1 MAAFFCSGCVDAG
14 CCPVYEFHATQSTH
28 VICILMPSYS
38 GIGSRQAPSNI
49 LDLMSR
55 VAVRLARRGY
65 VLRSGAADGSDRA
78 FEAGAREVGGGC
90 EVFLPWRAFNGS
102 ASPLFN
108 LPLDEQASLIASQ
121 SHPTWGG
128 LKPPVRKLHTRNAYQ
143 VLGRDLNDPVEFV
156 ACWTPDGAE
165 TAEETSP
172 DTGGT
177 GTAIRVADL
186 FRVPVINFARP
197 NALDRIAAIVTAPAQ
212 ANRTVLVPP
221 RLHLDGSIP
230 DVTAEEI
237 VWVYGS
243 NLAGRHGAGAAKVAA
258 NQFGAKR
265 GVGTGLMG
273 HSYAIATKDER
284 LKVLQLDEISPQID
298 EFIKFAHLHPELQF
312 FVTRVGCDLAGY
324 ADKTIAPLFSNAPG
338 NCSFAAPWL
347 PYLLKTQSNAP
358 TPIKAR
364 KFR

>member
-1 MAAFFCSGCVDAG
+1 
-14 CCPVYEFHATQSTH
+14 
-28 VICILMPSYS
+28 MPSYS
-38 GIGSRQAPSNI
+38 GIGSRQAPANI

-65 VLRSGAADGSDRA
+65 VLRSGAADGSDSA
-78 FEAGAREVGGGC
+78 FEAGAREAGGGC

-108 LPLDEQASLIASQ
+108 LPQDEQASLIASQ
-121 SHPTWGG
+121 SHPTWQG
-128 LKPPVRKLHTRNAYQ
+128 LKPPVRKLHTRNVYQ
-143 VLGRDLNDPVEFV
+143 VIGRHLNDPVEFV

-165 TAEETSP
+165 TADETSP

-186 FRVPVINFARP
+186 FKVPVINFARP
-197 NALDRIAAIVTAPAQ
+197 NALDRIAAIVTAPPQPA
-212 ANRTVLVPP
+212 RTVLVPP

-258 NQFGAKR
+258 QKFGANR

-273 HSYAIATKDER
+273 RSYAIATKDES

-298 EFIKFAHLHPELQF
+298 EFIKFAHQHPELKF

-324 ADKTIAPLFSNAPG
+324 ADKTIAPLFLNAPG

-358 TPIKAR
+358 SPIKAR